1 MSHKIFKKSKKY
13 EESKS
18 PKPFKNILGENKEK
32 SKLVNDLLS

>member
-1 MSHKIFKKSKKY
+1 MKYLKNKKKY

-32 SKLVNDLLS
+32 SKLVNDSLS